1 MNNRNILPN
10 NLIPAGGPLAAADSY
25 LPSAEFRK
33 AIPQPAD
40 DEIEIRDLIDVL
52 IRRKWLIISILSF
65 VFISTLI
72 FTLSSTRIYKAVAVI
87 EVTRQTPKVTKFEEL
102 VSSELQTREYYETQV
117 DLLGS
122 QPLAERVIDNMRLNE
137 HPVTRRI
144 VFDDGK
150 KNFISKNIKALVAWL
165 HGRDAPDKTSH
176 ITQEALNHQK
186 LLKFFKKNLGV
197 HSKRNAMLIDLT
209 FTASD
214 RKLSQN
220 IINML
225 ADEFVS
231 WKMEIKLES
240 SKLARIF
247 LMKQIDRAKITLEK
261 SEEQLNAFSQ
271 NSGIVSLDSKLN
283 SVYSQ
288 LEKLN
293 QGMADAETEL
303 VAKEALYSQA
313 QTSDPANLPQ
323 VQASRVISDL
333 KADYA
338 RLRSEYEYLTVTFH
352 DDYPQVKAL
361 KARMNSIRKRI
372 NIEEHRIS
380 QVIKNDYQTALK
392 RQKNMQK
399 RLKRQKLSALDLNER
414 ATQYKI
420 MLREVDT
427 NKAIYQSLLERTK
440 EIESMVGIS
449 ASNIQIVQRAS
460 MPIFPY
466 KPKVLL
472 NLLLAVAIGLFLGV
486 GGAFLQEYHADTIT
500 DPDQISERFQIP
512 ILGIVPSVKISD
524 HPIEKTYNTDPRNPL
539 SEALRTT
546 KVSIQLSS
554 AGDHSRSLLMTSS
567 LPGEGKT
574 TLALNLAL
582 AFADSGEKVV
592 LIDADLRKPRIHSLF
607 PSADKAG
614 SHGLSNYLA
623 GMEQKCTS
631 GQSGIKNLNIIF
643 SGPVPPNPVELLAS
657 NRFTQLIEYLKK
669 ECDRV
674 IIDAPPHM
682 GFADILVL
690 SQHVD
695 GVILVS
701 SIGETTRT
709 ALRHFKKSMLNVNAA
724 ILGCIVN
731 KLNLN
736 KKYGYNAYYQH
747 YRTYGYNYNPDQ
759 AKTLLNSLKQ
769 KTFQRVTW
777 ASKGSSEKRDSVSE
791 NKVSKA
797 IRPQKFA
804 RRLADKQPKSDR
816 VKPKKKKKKTDLRP
830 SQP

>member
-1 MNNRNILPN
+1 MKNRNMLPD
-10 NLIPAGGPLAAADSY
+10 NLIPAGGPLVAADSY

-33 AIPQPAD
+33 AIPQPAE
-40 DEIEIRDLIDVL
+40 DEIEIRDLVDVL

-72 FTLSSTRIYKAVAVI
+72 FTLSSTKIYKATAVI
-87 EVTRQTPKVTKFEEL
+87 EVTRQAPKVTKFEEL
-102 VSSELQTREYYETQV
+102 VASELQTREYYETQV

-122 QPLAERVIDNMRLNE
+122 QPLAERVIDKMRLKE
-137 HPVTRRI
+137 HPVVRQI
-144 VFDDGK
+144 VFNEGE
-150 KNFISKNIKALVAWL
+150 KNFFSTNIKALLAWL
-165 HGRDAPDKTSH
+165 RGRETPGKTSL
-176 ITQEALNHQK
+176 ITQETLNHQK
-186 LLKFFKKNLGV
+186 LLKLFKNNLSV
-197 HSKRNAMLIDLT
+197 LSKRNAMLIDLT
-209 FTASD
+209 FTSSD

-220 IINML
+220 IINTL

-231 WKMEIKLES
+231 WKMEKKMES
-240 SKLARIF
+240 SKLARTF
-247 LMKQIDRAKITLEK
+247 LMKQIERAKITLEK
-261 SEEQLNAFSQ
+261 SEEQLNVFSQ

-293 QGMADAETEL
+293 QGLADADNEL
-303 VAKEALYSQA
+303 VAKEALYHQA
-313 QTSDPANLPQ
+313 QTCDPANLPQ
-323 VQASRVISDL
+323 VQASNVIGDL

-338 RLRSEYEYLTVTFH
+338 RLRSEYEFLSVTFH

-361 KARMNSIRKRI
+361 KARMNSIFGRI
-372 NIEEHRIS
+372 HTEERRIFE
-380 QVIKNDYQTALK
+380 VLKNDYQTALK
-392 RQKNMQK
+392 RKQTMQE
-399 RLKRQKLSALDLNER
+399 RLKRQKLLALDLNER

-449 ASNIQIVQRAS
+449 ASNIQIVQQAS
-460 MPIFPY
+460 MPIFPF

-486 GGAFLQEYHADTIT
+486 GGAFVQEYYADAIT

-512 ILGIVPSVKISD
+512 ILGVVPIVKMPE
-524 HPIEKTYNTDPRNPL
+524 HPIERIYHTDPRNPI

-546 KVSIQLSS
+546 KVSIQLSG
-554 AGDHSRSLLMTSS
+554 AGVNSQSLLMTSS

-592 LIDADLRKPRIHSLF
+592 LIDADLRKPRIHTLF
-607 PSADKAG
+607 PSGDKAD

-623 GMEQKCTS
+623 GMVQKCTS
-631 GQSGIKNLNIIF
+631 ARSGIKNLNIIF

-657 NRFTQLIEYLKK
+657 DRFTQLIAYLKK

-674 IIDAPPHM
+674 IIDAPPHL

-701 SIGETTRT
+701 GIGETTRT
-709 ALRHFKKSMLNVNAA
+709 ALRHFKKSMQNVNAV

-731 KLNLN
+731 KLNLS
-736 KKYGYNAYYQH
+736 KKYGYNSYYQH
-747 YRTYGYNYNPDQ
+747 YRTYGYNYNPNL
-759 AKTLLNSLKQ
+759 AKTLLSSLKQ
-769 KTFQRVTW
+769 KTYQRITW
-777 ASKGSSEKRDSVSE
+777 SEKGSPQKNRF
-791 NKVSKA
+791 VSKNKA
-797 IRPQKFA
+797 QKFA
-804 RRLADKQPKSDR
+804 RRLSDKQPMSDR
-816 VKPKKKKKKTDLRP
+816 IKRTKKRKKTDFRP
-830 SQP
+830 RQP

>member
-1 MNNRNILPN
+1 MKKRNTIPD
-10 NLIPAGGPLAAADSY
+10 NLIAAGGPLAAADSY
-25 LPSAEFRK
+25 LPSTEFRN
-33 AIPQPAD
+33 AIPQSAD

-72 FTLSSTRIYKAVAVI
+72 FTLASTKIYKATAVI
-87 EVTRQTPKVTKFEEL
+87 EVTRQAPKVTKFEE
-102 VSSELQTREYYETQV
+102 VVASELQTREYYETQV

-122 QPLAERVIDNMRLNE
+122 QPLAERVIDKMRLNE
-137 HPVTRRI
+137 HPAVRRI

-150 KNFISKNIKALVAWL
+150 KHFILKNIKALIAWL
-165 HGRDAPDKTSH
+165 HGRDTPGKTSQ
-176 ITQEALNHQK
+176 ITQETLNHQK
-186 LLKFFKKNLGV
+186 LLKLFKKNLGV
-197 HSKRNAMLIDLT
+197 LSKRNAMLIDLT
-209 FTASD
+209 FTTSD

-220 IINML
+220 IINTL
-225 ADEFVS
+225 ADEFVN
-231 WKMEIKLES
+231 WKMEKKLES
-240 SKLARIF
+240 SKLARTF

-293 QGMADAETEL
+293 EGMADAENEL
-303 VAKEALYSQA
+303 IAKEALYHQA
-313 QTSDPANLPQ
+313 QTSEPANLPQ
-323 VQASRVISDL
+323 VQGSMVIGDL

-361 KARMNSIRKRI
+361 KTRMHSILRRI
-372 NIEEHRIS
+372 KTEERRIF
-380 QVIKNDYQTALK
+380 QVIKNDYQTGLK
-392 RQKNMQK
+392 RKQTMQE
-399 RLKRQKLSALDLNER
+399 RLKRQKQLALELNER

-440 EIESMVGIS
+440 EIESMVGVS

-486 GGAFLQEYHADTIT
+486 GGAFLQEYHADAIT
-500 DPDQISERFQIP
+500 DPDQITERFQIP
-512 ILGIVPSVKISD
+512 ILGVVPIVKMPEN
-524 HPIEKTYNTDPRNPL
+524 PIEKIYKTDPRNPL

-546 KVSIQLSS
+546 KVSIQLSG
-554 AGDHSRSLLMTSS
+554 AEEHSQSLLITSS

-592 LIDADLRKPRIHSLF
+592 LIDADLRKPRVHSLF
-607 PSADKAG
+607 PSADKVG

-623 GMEQKCTS
+623 GMVQKCSS
-631 GQSGIKNLNIIF
+631 GRSGIKNLNIIF

-657 NRFTQLIEYLKK
+657 NRFTQLMEYLKK
-669 ECDRV
+669 KCDRV
-674 IIDAPPHM
+674 IIDAPPHL

-701 SIGETTRT
+701 SMGETTRT

-731 KLNLN
+731 KLNLS

-747 YRTYGYNYNPDQ
+747 YRTYGYNYNPNQ

-769 KTFQRVTW
+769 KTYQRVTW
-777 ASKGSSEKRDSVSE
+777 SPKESSEKRRSVSK
-791 NKVSKA
+791 NKAPRA

-804 RRLADKQPKSDR
+804 SRFADKQPKSDR
-816 VKPKKKKKKTDLRP
+816 IKRTKKRKKTSLRP
-830 SQP
+830 SRP

>member
-1 MNNRNILPN
+1 MKNHDIIPD
-10 NLIPAGGPLAAADSY
+10 NLTPVGGPLVAADSY
-25 LPSAEFRK
+25 LPSVELKK

-40 DEIEIRDLIDVL
+40 DEIQIRDLIDVL

-72 FTLSSTRIYKAVAVI
+72 FTLASTRIYKATAVI
-87 EVTRQTPKVTKFEEL
+87 EVTRQSPKVTKFEEL
-102 VSSELQTREYYETQV
+102 VASDLQTREYYETQV

-122 QPLAERVIDNMRLNE
+122 QPLAERVIDRMRLNE
-137 HPVTRRI
+137 HPTVRGI
-144 VFDDGK
+144 VFDDGG
-150 KNFISKNIKALVAWL
+150 KNFISKNIKALIAWL
-165 HGRDAPDKTSH
+165 RGRDAPDKTSQ
-176 ITQEALNHQK
+176 ITQETLNHQK

-220 IINML
+220 IINTL

-231 WKMEIKLES
+231 WKMETKLES
-240 SKLARIF
+240 SKLARVF
-247 LMKQIDRAKITLEK
+247 LMKQIDRAKIALEK

-303 VAKEALYSQA
+303 VAKEALYRQA
-313 QTSDPANLPQ
+313 KTSNPANLPH
-323 VQASRVISDL
+323 VQASKVIGDL

-361 KARMNSIRKRI
+361 KARMSSIAGRI
-372 NIEEHRIS
+372 NIEEQRIFRG
-380 QVIKNDYQTALK
+380 IKNDYQTALK
-392 RQKNMQK
+392 RQKTMQK
-399 RLKRQKLSALDLNER
+399 RLKGQKLSALELNEQ

-420 MLREVDT
+420 MLREVET

-440 EIESMVGIS
+440 EIESMVGVS

-472 NLLLAVAIGLFLGV
+472 NLLLAVAIGLFLGA

-500 DPDQISERFQIP
+500 DPEQITERFQIP

-524 HPIEKTYNTDPRNPL
+524 HPIEKIYNTDPRNPL

-554 AGDHSRSLLMTSS
+554 AGDHARSLLVTSS

-592 LIDADLRKPRIHSLF
+592 LIDADLRKPRVHSLF

-674 IIDAPPHM
+674 IIDAPPHL

-695 GVILVS
+695 GVVLVS
-701 SIGETTRT
+701 GIGETTRS
-709 ALRHFKKSMLNVNAA
+709 ALRYFKKSMQNVNAT

-736 KKYGYNAYYQH
+736 KKYGYNSYYQH
-747 YRTYGYNYNPDQ
+747 YRTYGYNYNPNQ
-759 AKTLLNSLKQ
+759 AKTLLSSLKQ
-769 KTFQRVTW
+769 KTFERV
-777 ASKGSSEKRDSVSE
+777 ARSPKDSSEKSGSVSE
-791 NKVSKA
+791 NKVTRA

-804 RRLADKQPKSDR
+804 RRLADKQPESDR
-816 VKPKKKKKKTDLRP
+816 IKRKKRGKKTDFRP
-830 SQP
+830 RQP

>member
-1 MNNRNILPN
+1 MKKRNIIPD
-10 NLIPAGGPLAAADSY
+10 NLIAAGGPLAAADGY
-25 LPSAEFRK
+25 LPSTEFRN
-33 AIPQPAD
+33 AIPQSAD

-72 FTLSSTRIYKAVAVI
+72 FTLASTKIYKATAVI
-87 EVTRQTPKVTKFEEL
+87 EVTRQAPKVTKFEE
-102 VSSELQTREYYETQV
+102 VVASELQTREYYETQV

-122 QPLAERVIDNMRLNE
+122 QPLAERVIDKMRLNE
-137 HPVTRRI
+137 HPAVRRI

-150 KNFISKNIKALVAWL
+150 KHFISKNIKALIAWL
-165 HGRDAPDKTSH
+165 RGRETPSKTSQ
-176 ITQEALNHQK
+176 ITQETLNHQK
-186 LLKFFKKNLGV
+186 LLKLFQKNLSV
-197 HSKRNAMLIDLT
+197 LSKRNAMLIDLT
-209 FTASD
+209 FTTSD

-220 IINML
+220 IINTL

-231 WKMEIKLES
+231 WKMENKLES
-240 SKLARIF
+240 SKLARTF

-261 SEEQLNAFSQ
+261 SEEQLNEFSQ

-293 QGMADAETEL
+293 EGMADAENDL
-303 VAKEALYSQA
+303 IAKEALYNQA

-323 VQASRVISDL
+323 VQGSMVIGDL

-361 KARMNSIRKRI
+361 KARMNSILRRI
-372 NIEEHRIS
+372 NTEERRIF
-380 QVIKNDYQTALK
+380 QVIKNDYQTGLK
-392 RQKNMQK
+392 RKQTMQE
-399 RLKRQKLSALDLNER
+399 RLKRQKKLALELNER

-486 GGAFLQEYHADTIT
+486 GGAFLQEYHADAIT
-500 DPDQISERFQIP
+500 DPDQITERFQIP
-512 ILGIVPSVKISD
+512 ILGIVPIVKMAD
-524 HPIEKTYNTDPRNPL
+524 NPIEKIYNTDPRNPL

-546 KVSIQLSS
+546 KVSIQLSG
-554 AGDHSRSLLMTSS
+554 AGEHSQSLLITSS

-631 GQSGIKNLNIIF
+631 GRSGIKNLNIIF

-674 IIDAPPHM
+674 IIDAPPHL
-682 GFADILVL
+682 GYADILVL

-709 ALRHFKKSMLNVNAA
+709 ALRHFKKSMLNVNAN

-731 KLNLN
+731 KLNLS

-747 YRTYGYNYNPDQ
+747 YRTYGYNYSPNQ
-759 AKTLLNSLKQ
+759 AKTLLNSLKH
-769 KTFQRVTW
+769 KAYQRVTW
-777 ASKGSSEKRDSVSE
+777 SPKDSPEKRRSVSE
-791 NKVSKA
+791 NKAPSA

-804 RRLADKQPKSDR
+804 RRFADKQPKSDR
-816 VKPKKKKKKTDLRP
+816 IQRTKKRKKTSLRP
-830 SQP
+830 SRP